1 MKEDEQVKWIDP
13 STCTARE
20 SELQGVKKETF
31 MKVDAQGNLRAVERE
46 VENRADMSNEYR
58 IRLALQRRSLALDQ
72 ANLLPYAESES
83 YHNFLFALLTKPV
96 PDSHM
101 SITVQQILQTDMFV
115 WTKMSEHCRRGIS
128 MRLDGTFPIAKA
140 LAIALTDPI
149 ILSGLQPLQ
158 IWTQPAR
165 QIQQAAIPGTTVQVP
180 IIKKTKTKGKGKG
193 KAKDNKGKGKGKATF
208 EGPPMPKDL
217 IGYKRVDSSGRN
229 LCFAFNINGCA
240 SGDAGAACTKGTHA
254 CCKCLGAH
262 CLKNCNQ

>member
-1 MKEDEQVKWIDP
+1 
-13 STCTARE
+13 
-20 SELQGVKKETF
+20 
-31 MKVDAQGNLRAVERE
+31 
-46 VENRADMSNEYR
+46 
-58 IRLALQRRSLALDQ
+58 
-72 ANLLPYAESES
+72 
-83 YHNFLFALLTKPV
+83 
-96 PDSHM
+96 
-101 SITVQQILQTDMFV
+101 
-115 WTKMSEHCRRGIS
+115 
-128 MRLDGTFPIAKA
+128 MRLDGTFPIVKA

-158 IWTQPAR
+158 IWSQPAR
-165 QIQQAAIPGTTVQVP
+165 QVQQAAIPGTTVQVP